1 MTFWEWVVL
10 LWTKNTTRKPTNK
23 RRQHTTGKQS
33 KPRWDLLIA
42 CPRRRCWVCMPKTSF
57 ICGRKRTITGINHQ
71 NVMCP
76 TSPML
81 TTCGVNWWCYRRN
94 RRLEGLSNT
103 SSYISSSSGKH
114 DICDICTGT
123 GGTGTVPVQYPGTVY
138 YFKKHVATQALVPS
152 TQSVITTLTT
162 GTYVPPSLYLFQF
175 SGTGT
180 STAPP
185 RYVWYTCTPLCLFFH
200 PLILMIR
207 RTYEDRTQNPFS
219 LPLLAAALLLLV
231 VWFVTGV

>member
-42 CPRRRCWVCMPKTSF
+42 CPRRRCWACMPKTSF

-81 TTCGVNWWCYRRN
+81 NTCGVNWWCYRRI
-94 RRLEGLSNT
+94 RPEGLT
-103 SSYISSSSGKH
+103 SLLA
-114 DICDICTGT
+114 
-123 GGTGTVPVQYPGTVY
+123 
-138 YFKKHVATQALVPS
+138 KHVATQALVPS

-185 RYVWYTCTPLCLFFH
+185 RYVWYTCTPLCLFF
-200 PLILMIR
+200 PPNSN
-207 RTYEDRTQNPFS
+207 D
-219 LPLLAAALLLLV
+219 
-231 VWFVTGV
+231 